1 MNFYI
6 KSFLIFTR
14 IGMFTIGGGYAMVP
28 LIEDELVDKRKWIT
42 KEDFLDL
49 MALAQTVPGIFAVNI
64 AIFIG
69 YKLRRFWG
77 ANIAIFIGYKLRRFW
92 GAFWMA
98 LGTILPSF
106 LVILAI
112 ALFFQQFKHYS
123 AVESVFK
130 GIRPAVVAL
139 IAAPTFKMAKSARI
153 NRYNAWIPIVS
164 ALLIW
169 LLGFSPIYVIILSG
183 LGGYI
188 YGIFQNRALRIRRRV
203 CHDFHDTR

>member
-1 MNFYI
+1 MNFYL
-6 KSFLIFTR
+6 KSFLIFSR

-28 LIEDELVDKRKWIT
+28 LIEAELVDKRKWIS

-69 YKLRRFWG
+69 YKLR
-77 ANIAIFIGYKLRRFW
+77 KFW

-106 LVILAI
+106 IIMLMI
-112 ALFFQQFKHYS
+112 ALFFRQFQH
-123 AVESVFK
+123 VETVERIFK

-153 NRYNAWIPIVS
+153 NRYTIWIPAVS
-164 ALLIW
+164 ALFIW
-169 LLGFSPIYVIILSG
+169 LLGFSPIYIIILSG
-183 LGGYI
+183 LGGYL
-188 YGIFQNRALRIRRRV
+188 YGYSQRKR
-203 CHDFHDTR
+203 HTK

>member
-42 KEDFLDL
+42 REDFLDL

-69 YKLRRFWG
+69 YKLR
-77 ANIAIFIGYKLRRFW
+77 KFW

-112 ALFFQQFKHYS
+112 ALFFQQFKQYP

-153 NRYNAWIPIVS
+153 NRYNAWIPVVS

-183 LGGYI
+183 AGGYI
-188 YGIFQNRALRIRRRV
+188 YGRWIR
-203 CHDFHDTR
+203 HKLNKSN

>member
-1 MNFYI
+1 MNFYL
-6 KSFLIFTR
+6 KSFLIFSR

-28 LIEDELVDKRKWIT
+28 LIEAELVDKRKWIS

-69 YKLRRFWG
+69 YKLR
-77 ANIAIFIGYKLRRFW
+77 KFW

-106 LVILAI
+106 IIMLMI
-112 ALFFQQFKHYS
+112 ALFFRQFQH
-123 AVESVFK
+123 VETVERIFK

-153 NRYNAWIPIVS
+153 SRYTIWIPAVS
-164 ALLIW
+164 ALFIW
-169 LLGFSPIYVIILSG
+169 LLGFSPIYIIILSG
-183 LGGYI
+183 LGGYL
-188 YGIFQNRALRIRRRV
+188 YGYSQRKR
-203 CHDFHDTR
+203 HTK